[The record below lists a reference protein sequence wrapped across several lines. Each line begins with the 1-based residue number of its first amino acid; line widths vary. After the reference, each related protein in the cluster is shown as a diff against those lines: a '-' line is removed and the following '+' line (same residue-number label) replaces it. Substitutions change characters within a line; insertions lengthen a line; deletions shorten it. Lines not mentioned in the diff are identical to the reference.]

1 MSYNFK
7 KGDIVV
13 PKSGFRPAELISDPN
28 SALYGWVKL
37 KSLHNNINREV
48 HKSNLLDNY
57 TLYSSKETTMA
68 TPVQTLYSFPK
79 ADGTLGYGIHI
90 GTNSANKF
98 LIEEKGTGTIHIF
111 DKKDLEEV
119 LPYTFAIRYPGNSTN
134 YHFIGE
140 PDTVKVGDILLQT
153 DEIRHQTVT
162 VVEIDTKSKRAT
174 KRFTGVKLLT
184 QPL

>member
-1 MSYNFK
+1 MTCKFK

-13 PKSGFRPAELISDPN
+13 SNSGFRPLEINNDPSN
-28 SALYGWVKL
+28 TTWVNL
-37 KSLHNNINREV
+37 RYLHNNKTKEIYY
-48 HKSNLLDNY
+48 SDLNLTYSLY
-57 TLYSSKETTMA
+57 TPKETTMT
-68 TPVQTLYSFPK
+68 TPTQTLYSFPK

-90 GTNSANKF
+90 GTNSANKL
-98 LIEEKGTGTIHIF
+98 LIEEKGTGTIHVF

-119 LPYTFAIRYPGNSTN
+119 LPYTFAIRYPGNSTS

-162 VVEIDTKSKRAT
+162 VVEVDTKSKRAT